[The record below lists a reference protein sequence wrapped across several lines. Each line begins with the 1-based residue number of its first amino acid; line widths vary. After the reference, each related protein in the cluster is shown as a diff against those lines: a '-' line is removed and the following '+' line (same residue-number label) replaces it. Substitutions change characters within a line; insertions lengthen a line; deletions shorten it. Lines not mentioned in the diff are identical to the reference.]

1 MTKNIIV
8 IGCSFSRAFN
18 DKNLNIRMSWPEYLS
33 EKTGW
38 TVNNYAQYCNSIT
51 HQWHT
56 LRHLLEN
63 IEQKIDAVIVQ
74 LTGFDRI
81 TFVKDWRF
89 YTDKLYLRYKGDNNV
104 KNYFE
109 FKDSQ
114 VILNYRDWNKLGVM
128 HFNPGANIKDK
139 NWRQLYN
146 YLIKHSIDSVG
157 LLSKEYALLV
167 QTEIIRM
174 LKVHSIP
181 FIIYSH
187 YYSPKNIKKLYNNNL
202 FNRYKNNLDFIL
214 QYDMENFDKY
224 VIDDGHHFSI
234 VGNKVIVDN
243 FILPKLTSKLA
254 V

>member
-8 IGCSFSRAFN
+8 IGCSFSKAFN

-63 IEQKIDAVIVQ
+63 TEKKIDAVIVQ
-74 LTGFDRI
+74 LTGFQRM
-81 TFVKDWRF
+81 TFVRNWNY
-89 YTDKLYLRYKGDNNV
+89 YTKRLCLRYHGENNI

-109 FKDSQ
+109 FKDNQ
-114 VILNYRDWNKLGVM
+114 VALNYKDWNKLGVM
-128 HFNPGANIKDK
+128 HFNTGANIKDK
-139 NWRQLYN
+139 NWRNLYN
-146 YLIKHSIDSVG
+146 YLIRHGIDCLG
-157 LLSKEYALLV
+157 PFSKDYALLV
-167 QTEIIRM
+167 QTEIINM

-181 FIIYSH
+181 FIIYNH
-187 YYSPKNIKKLYNNNL
+187 YYDSKNIKELYKNNL

-224 VIDDGHHFSI
+224 VIDNGNHFSI
-234 VGNKVIVDN
+234 VGNKVIVDD